1 MTQIV
6 CKQLN
11 SHFYSEKFTFIPLP
25 RTAGKKP
32 ANFLQFV
39 PFNDYDSH
47 FIKGTLMLNISKKWL
62 SIALALLIILLLIW
76 HYAGSGTKPNT
87 VVTAVVRQG
96 DIENVIAATGKMD
109 AVERVNVGAQVS
121 GQVKKLYI
129 KTGDNVRKGQLIAE
143 IDDQPQRSD
152 LRNAQAA
159 LSVAQADL
167 ATREATLVRQSAQ
180 FKRLQQMIKTNAVS
194 RQDFDEAA
202 EAWSIAQAELTAQ
215 KARVIQAQI
224 EVDKKQLDLG
234 YTRIMAPMDGTVVAI
249 VTKQGQTVNAVQT
262 APTIAKLAQL
272 GTMTIKVQIS
282 EADINNVQPGQKAW
296 FTTFSNPDKRYNAT
310 LRSLELAPE
319 SVMKDDALMGNSES
333 TPSSTTN
340 AAVYYNAL
348 LDVPNPDNALR
359 ISMTAQVNLLR
370 DAAKNTL
377 LVPVQ
382 ATKKDANGKTYVEI
396 PDAENKPV
404 KRLITTGISDS
415 VDIQVLS
422 GLTTGEKVILATQT
436 AGADKVVM

>member
-1 MTQIV
+1 MHTMT
-6 CKQLN
+6 
-11 SHFYSEKFTFIPLP
+11 
-25 RTAGKKP
+25 
-32 ANFLQFV
+32 
-39 PFNDYDSH
+39 
-47 FIKGTLMLNISKKWL
+47 KKWL
-62 SIALALLIILLLIW
+62 FAALSALVIILVLW
-76 HYAGSGTKPNT
+76 AYSASRSKPNPLM
-87 VVTAVVRQG
+87 TAAVRQG

-109 AVERVNVGAQVS
+109 AIERVNVGAQVS

-129 KTGDNVRKGQLIAE
+129 KAGDNVRKGQLIAE

-167 ATREATLVRQSAQ
+167 QTRQATLVRQQAQ
-180 FKRLQQMIKTNAVS
+180 FQRLQQMIKTNAVS
-194 RQDFDEAA
+194 RQDFDTAA
-202 EAWSIAQAELTAQ
+202 EAWRIAQAELTAQ
-215 KARVIQAQI
+215 QARVIQAQI

-234 YTRIMAPMDGTVVAI
+234 YTRIMAPIDGTVVAI
-249 VTKQGQTVNAVQT
+249 VTKQGQTVNAVQS

-282 EADINNVQPGQKAW
+282 EADITNIQPGQQAW
-296 FTTFSNPDKRYNAT
+296 FTTFANPDKRYNAT
-310 LRSLELAPE
+310 LRSIELAPE

-333 TPSSTTN
+333 NTVSSTN

-370 DAAKNTL
+370 DQAKNAL

-382 ATKKDANGKTYVEI
+382 ATKKASDGRTYVEI
-396 PDAENKPV
+396 ADQNNQPE
-404 KRLITTGISDS
+404 KRYITTGISDS

-422 GLTTGEKVILATQT
+422 GLRLGEKVILATQQP
-436 AGADKVVM
+436 GADKVVM

>member
-1 MTQIV
+1 
-6 CKQLN
+6 
-11 SHFYSEKFTFIPLP
+11 
-25 RTAGKKP
+25 
-32 ANFLQFV
+32 
-39 PFNDYDSH
+39 
-47 FIKGTLMLNISKKWL
+47 MLNISKKWL
-62 SIALALLIILLLIW
+62 SIAIALLIILLLIW

-167 ATREATLVRQSAQ
+167 ATREATLVRQLAQ

-382 ATKKDANGKTYVEI
+382 ATKKDADGKTYVEI

>member
-1 MTQIV
+1 MHTMT
-6 CKQLN
+6 
-11 SHFYSEKFTFIPLP
+11 
-25 RTAGKKP
+25 
-32 ANFLQFV
+32 
-39 PFNDYDSH
+39 
-47 FIKGTLMLNISKKWL
+47 KKWL
-62 SIALALLIILLLIW
+62 FAALTALVMILVLW
-76 HYAGSGTKPNT
+76 GYSASRSKPNPLM
-87 VVTAVVRQG
+87 TAAVRQG

-109 AVERVNVGAQVS
+109 AIERVNVGAQVS

-129 KTGDNVRKGQLIAE
+129 KAGDNVHKGQLIAE

-167 ATREATLVRQSAQ
+167 QTRQATLVRQQAQ
-180 FKRLQQMIKTNAVS
+180 FQRLQQMVKTNAVS
-194 RQDFDEAA
+194 RQDYDTAV
-202 EAWSIAQAELTAQ
+202 EAWRIAQAELTAQ
-215 KARVIQAQI
+215 QARVIQAQI

-234 YTRIMAPMDGTVVAI
+234 YTRIMAPIDGTVVAI
-249 VTKQGQTVNAVQT
+249 VTKQGQTVNAVQS

-282 EADINNVQPGQKAW
+282 EADITNIQPGQQAW
-296 FTTFSNPDKRYNAT
+296 FTTFANPDKRYNAT
-310 LRSLELAPE
+310 LRSIELAPE

-333 TPSSTTN
+333 NTVSSTN

-370 DAAKNTL
+370 DQAKNAL

-382 ATKKDANGKTYVEI
+382 ATKKASDGRTYVDIADQNNQPE
-396 PDAENKPV
+396 
-404 KRLITTGISDS
+404 KRYITTGISDS

-422 GLTTGEKVILATQT
+422 GLRLGEKVILATQQP
-436 AGADKVVM
+436 GADKVVM

>member
-1 MTQIV
+1 MHTMT
-6 CKQLN
+6 
-11 SHFYSEKFTFIPLP
+11 
-25 RTAGKKP
+25 
-32 ANFLQFV
+32 
-39 PFNDYDSH
+39 
-47 FIKGTLMLNISKKWL
+47 KKWL
-62 SIALALLIILLLIW
+62 FAALSALVMILVLW
-76 HYAGSGTKPNT
+76 AYSASRSKPNPLM
-87 VVTAVVRQG
+87 TAAVRQG

-109 AVERVNVGAQVS
+109 AIERVNVGAQVS

-129 KTGDNVRKGQLIAE
+129 KAGDNVRKGQLIAE

-167 ATREATLVRQSAQ
+167 QTRQATLVRQQAQ
-180 FKRLQQMIKTNAVS
+180 FQRLQQMIKTNAVS
-194 RQDFDEAA
+194 RQDFDTAA
-202 EAWSIAQAELTAQ
+202 EAWRIAQAELTAQ
-215 KARVIQAQI
+215 QARVIQAQI

-234 YTRIMAPMDGTVVAI
+234 YTRIMAPIDGTVVAI
-249 VTKQGQTVNAVQT
+249 VTKQGQTVNAVQS

-282 EADINNVQPGQKAW
+282 EADITNIQPGQQAW
-296 FTTFSNPDKRYNAT
+296 FTTFANPDKRYNAT
-310 LRSLELAPE
+310 LRSIELAPE

-333 TPSSTTN
+333 NTVSSTN

-370 DAAKNTL
+370 DQAKNAL

-382 ATKKDANGKTYVEI
+382 ATKKASDGRTYVEI
-396 PDAENKPV
+396 ADQNNQPE
-404 KRLITTGISDS
+404 KRYITTGISDS

-422 GLTTGEKVILATQT
+422 GLRLREKVILATQQP
-436 AGADKVVM
+436 GADKVVM

>member
-1 MTQIV
+1 MHTMT
-6 CKQLN
+6 
-11 SHFYSEKFTFIPLP
+11 
-25 RTAGKKP
+25 
-32 ANFLQFV
+32 
-39 PFNDYDSH
+39 
-47 FIKGTLMLNISKKWL
+47 KKWL
-62 SIALALLIILLLIW
+62 FAALSALVMILVLW
-76 HYAGSGTKPNT
+76 GYSASRSKPNPLM
-87 VVTAVVRQG
+87 TAAVRQG

-109 AVERVNVGAQVS
+109 AIERVNVGAQVS

-129 KTGDNVRKGQLIAE
+129 KAGDNVHKGQLIAE

-167 ATREATLVRQSAQ
+167 QTRQATLVRQQAQ
-180 FKRLQQMIKTNAVS
+180 FQRLQQMVKTNAVS
-194 RQDFDEAA
+194 RQDYDTAV
-202 EAWSIAQAELTAQ
+202 EAWRIAQAELTAQ
-215 KARVIQAQI
+215 QARVIQAQI

-234 YTRIMAPMDGTVVAI
+234 YTRIMAPIDGTVVAI
-249 VTKQGQTVNAVQT
+249 VTKQGQTVNAVQS

-282 EADINNVQPGQKAW
+282 EADITNIQPGQQAW
-296 FTTFSNPDKRYNAT
+296 FTTFANPDKRYNAT
-310 LRSLELAPE
+310 LRSIELAPE

-333 TPSSTTN
+333 NTVSSTN

-370 DAAKNTL
+370 DQAKSAL

-382 ATKKDANGKTYVEI
+382 ATKKASDGRTYVEI
-396 PDAENKPV
+396 ADQNNQPE
-404 KRLITTGISDS
+404 KRYITTGISDS

-422 GLTTGEKVILATQT
+422 GLRLGEKVILATQQP
-436 AGADKVVM
+436 GADKVVM

>member
-1 MTQIV
+1 MHTMT
-6 CKQLN
+6 
-11 SHFYSEKFTFIPLP
+11 
-25 RTAGKKP
+25 
-32 ANFLQFV
+32 
-39 PFNDYDSH
+39 
-47 FIKGTLMLNISKKWL
+47 KKWL
-62 SIALALLIILLLIW
+62 FAALTALVMILVLW
-76 HYAGSGTKPNT
+76 GYSASRSKPNPLM
-87 VVTAVVRQG
+87 TAAVRQG

-109 AVERVNVGAQVS
+109 AIERVNVGAQVS

-129 KTGDNVRKGQLIAE
+129 KAGDNVRKGQLIAE

-167 ATREATLVRQSAQ
+167 QTRQATLVRQQAQ
-180 FKRLQQMIKTNAVS
+180 FQRLQQMVKTNAVS
-194 RQDFDEAA
+194 RQDFDTAA
-202 EAWSIAQAELTAQ
+202 EAWRIAQAELTAQ
-215 KARVIQAQI
+215 QARVIQAQI

-234 YTRIMAPMDGTVVAI
+234 YTRIMAPIDGTVVAI
-249 VTKQGQTVNAVQT
+249 VTKQGQTVNAVQS

-282 EADINNVQPGQKAW
+282 EADITNIQPGQQAW
-296 FTTFSNPDKRYNAT
+296 FTTFANPDKRYNAT
-310 LRSLELAPE
+310 LRSIELAPE

-333 TPSSTTN
+333 NTVSSTN

-370 DAAKNTL
+370 DQAKNAL

-382 ATKKDANGKTYVEI
+382 ATKKASDGRTYVEI
-396 PDAENKPV
+396 ADQNNQPE
-404 KRLITTGISDS
+404 KRYITTGISDS

-422 GLTTGEKVILATQT
+422 GLRLGEKVILATQQP
-436 AGADKVVM
+436 GADKVVM

>member
-1 MTQIV
+1 MHTMT
-6 CKQLN
+6 
-11 SHFYSEKFTFIPLP
+11 
-25 RTAGKKP
+25 
-32 ANFLQFV
+32 
-39 PFNDYDSH
+39 
-47 FIKGTLMLNISKKWL
+47 KKWL
-62 SIALALLIILLLIW
+62 FAALTALVMILVLW
-76 HYAGSGTKPNT
+76 AYSASRSKPNPLM
-87 VVTAVVRQG
+87 TAAVRQG

-109 AVERVNVGAQVS
+109 AIERVNVGAQVS

-129 KTGDNVRKGQLIAE
+129 KAGDNVRKGQLIAE

-167 ATREATLVRQSAQ
+167 QTRQATLVRQQAQ
-180 FKRLQQMIKTNAVS
+180 FQRLQQMVKTNAVS
-194 RQDFDEAA
+194 RQDFDTAA
-202 EAWSIAQAELTAQ
+202 EAWRIAQAELTAQ
-215 KARVIQAQI
+215 QARVIQAQI

-234 YTRIMAPMDGTVVAI
+234 YTRIMAPIDGTVVAI
-249 VTKQGQTVNAVQT
+249 VTKQGQTVNAVQS

-282 EADINNVQPGQKAW
+282 EADITNIQPGQQAW
-296 FTTFSNPDKRYNAT
+296 FTTFANPDKRYNAT
-310 LRSLELAPE
+310 LRSIELAPE

-333 TPSSTTN
+333 NTLSSTN

-348 LDVPNPDNALR
+348 LDVPNPDNVLR

-370 DAAKNTL
+370 DQAKNAL

-382 ATKKDANGKTYVEI
+382 ATKKASDGRTYVDVADQNNQPE
-396 PDAENKPV
+396 
-404 KRLITTGISDS
+404 KRYITTGISDS

-422 GLTTGEKVILATQT
+422 GLRLGEKVILATQQP
-436 AGADKVVM
+436 GADKVVM

>member
-1 MTQIV
+1 MHTMT
-6 CKQLN
+6 
-11 SHFYSEKFTFIPLP
+11 
-25 RTAGKKP
+25 
-32 ANFLQFV
+32 
-39 PFNDYDSH
+39 
-47 FIKGTLMLNISKKWL
+47 KKWL
-62 SIALALLIILLLIW
+62 FAALSALVMILVLW
-76 HYAGSGTKPNT
+76 GYSASRSKPNPLM
-87 VVTAVVRQG
+87 TAAVRQG

-109 AVERVNVGAQVS
+109 AIERVNVGAQVS

-129 KTGDNVRKGQLIAE
+129 KAGDNVRKGQLIAE

-167 ATREATLVRQSAQ
+167 QTRQATLVRQQAQ
-180 FKRLQQMIKTNAVS
+180 FQRLQQMVKTNAVS
-194 RQDFDEAA
+194 RQDFDTAA
-202 EAWSIAQAELTAQ
+202 EAWRIAQAELTAQ
-215 KARVIQAQI
+215 QARVIQAQI

-234 YTRIMAPMDGTVVAI
+234 YTRIMAPIDGTVVAI
-249 VTKQGQTVNAVQT
+249 VTKQGQTVNAVQS

-282 EADINNVQPGQKAW
+282 EADITNIQPGQQAW
-296 FTTFSNPDKRYNAT
+296 FTTFANPDKRYNAT
-310 LRSLELAPE
+310 LRSIELAPE

-333 TPSSTTN
+333 NTVSSTN

-370 DAAKNTL
+370 DQAKNAL

-382 ATKKDANGKTYVEI
+382 ATKKASDGRTYVEI
-396 PDAENKPV
+396 ADQNNQPE
-404 KRLITTGISDS
+404 KRYITTGISDS

-422 GLTTGEKVILATQT
+422 GLRLGEKVILATQQP
-436 AGADKVVM
+436 GADKVVM

>member
-1 MTQIV
+1 MHTMT
-6 CKQLN
+6 
-11 SHFYSEKFTFIPLP
+11 
-25 RTAGKKP
+25 
-32 ANFLQFV
+32 
-39 PFNDYDSH
+39 
-47 FIKGTLMLNISKKWL
+47 KKWL
-62 SIALALLIILLLIW
+62 FAALSALVMILVLW
-76 HYAGSGTKPNT
+76 AYSASRSKPNPLM
-87 VVTAVVRQG
+87 TAAVRQG

-109 AVERVNVGAQVS
+109 AIERVNVGAQVS

-129 KTGDNVRKGQLIAE
+129 KAGDNVRKGQLIAE

-167 ATREATLVRQSAQ
+167 QTRQATLVRQQAQ
-180 FKRLQQMIKTNAVS
+180 FQRLQQMIKTNAVS
-194 RQDFDEAA
+194 RQDFDTAA
-202 EAWSIAQAELTAQ
+202 EAWRIAQAELTAQ
-215 KARVIQAQI
+215 QARVIQAQI

-234 YTRIMAPMDGTVVAI
+234 YTRIMAPIDGTVVAI
-249 VTKQGQTVNAVQT
+249 VTKQGQTVNAVQS

-282 EADINNVQPGQKAW
+282 EADITNIQPGQQAW
-296 FTTFSNPDKRYNAT
+296 FTTFANPDKRYNAT
-310 LRSLELAPE
+310 LRSIELAPE

-333 TPSSTTN
+333 NTASSTN

-370 DAAKNTL
+370 DQAKNAL

-382 ATKKDANGKTYVEI
+382 ATKKASDGRTYVEI
-396 PDAENKPV
+396 ADQDNQPE
-404 KRLITTGISDS
+404 KRYITTGISDS

-422 GLTTGEKVILATQT
+422 GLRLGEKVILATQQP
-436 AGADKVVM
+436 GADKVVM

>member
-1 MTQIV
+1 MHTMT
-6 CKQLN
+6 
-11 SHFYSEKFTFIPLP
+11 
-25 RTAGKKP
+25 
-32 ANFLQFV
+32 
-39 PFNDYDSH
+39 
-47 FIKGTLMLNISKKWL
+47 KKWL
-62 SIALALLIILLLIW
+62 FAALTALVMILVLW
-76 HYAGSGTKPNT
+76 AYSASRTKPNPLM
-87 VVTAVVRQG
+87 TAAVRQG

-109 AVERVNVGAQVS
+109 AIERVNVGAQVS

-129 KTGDNVRKGQLIAE
+129 KAGDNVHKGQLIAE

-167 ATREATLVRQSAQ
+167 QTRQATLVRQQAQ
-180 FKRLQQMIKTNAVS
+180 FQRLQQMVKTNAVS
-194 RQDFDEAA
+194 RQDFDTAA
-202 EAWSIAQAELTAQ
+202 EAWRIAQAELTAQ
-215 KARVIQAQI
+215 QARVIQAQI

-234 YTRIMAPMDGTVVAI
+234 YTRIMAPIDGTVVAI
-249 VTKQGQTVNAVQT
+249 VTKQGQTVNAVQS

-282 EADINNVQPGQKAW
+282 EADITNIQPGQQAW
-296 FTTFSNPDKRYNAT
+296 FTTFANPDKRYNAT
-310 LRSLELAPE
+310 LRSIELAPE

-333 TPSSTTN
+333 NTLSSTN

-348 LDVPNPDNALR
+348 LDVPNPDNVLR

-370 DAAKNTL
+370 DQAKNAL

-382 ATKKDANGKTYVEI
+382 ATKKASDGRTYVDVADQNNQPE
-396 PDAENKPV
+396 
-404 KRLITTGISDS
+404 KRYITTGISDS

-422 GLTTGEKVILATQT
+422 GLRLGEKVILATQQP
-436 AGADKVVM
+436 GADKVVM

>member
-1 MTQIV
+1 
-6 CKQLN
+6 
-11 SHFYSEKFTFIPLP
+11 
-25 RTAGKKP
+25 
-32 ANFLQFV
+32 
-39 PFNDYDSH
+39 
-47 FIKGTLMLNISKKWL
+47 MLTISKKWL
-62 SIALALLIILLLIW
+62 LAALAAVILLLLIW
-76 HYAGSGTKPNT
+76 HFSGSRNKPNT

-129 KTGDNVRKGQLIAE
+129 KTGDNVTKGQLIAE

-167 ATREATLVRQSAQ
+167 ATREATLLRQDAQ

-194 RQDFDEAA
+194 RQDFDQAA

-249 VTKQGQTVNAVQT
+249 VTRQGQTVNAVQT

-333 TPSSTTN
+333 TPSSSTN

-382 ATKKDANGKTYVEI
+382 ATKRDADGKTYVEI
-396 PDAENKPV
+396 PDQDNKPV
-404 KRLITTGISDS
+404 KRTITTGISDS

-422 GLTTGEKVILATQT
+422 GLKAGEKVILATQT
-436 AGADKVVM
+436 AGADKVLM

>member
-1 MTQIV
+1 MT
-6 CKQLN
+6 
-11 SHFYSEKFTFIPLP
+11 
-25 RTAGKKP
+25 
-32 ANFLQFV
+32 
-39 PFNDYDSH
+39 
-47 FIKGTLMLNISKKWL
+47 KKWL
-62 SIALALLIILLLIW
+62 FAALTALVMILVLW
-76 HYAGSGTKPNT
+76 GYSASRSKPNPLM
-87 VVTAVVRQG
+87 TAAVRQG

-109 AVERVNVGAQVS
+109 AIERVNVGAQVS

-129 KTGDNVRKGQLIAE
+129 KAGDNVRKGQLIAE

-167 ATREATLVRQSAQ
+167 QTRQATLVRQQAQ
-180 FKRLQQMIKTNAVS
+180 FQRLQQMVKTNAVS
-194 RQDFDEAA
+194 RQDYDTAA
-202 EAWSIAQAELTAQ
+202 EAWRIAQAELTAQ
-215 KARVIQAQI
+215 QARVIQAQI

-234 YTRIMAPMDGTVVAI
+234 YTRIMAPIDGTVVAI
-249 VTKQGQTVNAVQT
+249 VTKQGQTVNAVQS

-282 EADINNVQPGQKAW
+282 EADITNIQPGQQAW
-296 FTTFSNPDKRYNAT
+296 FTTFANPDKRYNAT
-310 LRSLELAPE
+310 LRSIELAPE

-333 TPSSTTN
+333 NTVSSTN

-370 DAAKNTL
+370 DQAKNAL

-382 ATKKDANGKTYVEI
+382 ATKKASDGRTYVEI
-396 PDAENKPV
+396 ADQNNQPE
-404 KRLITTGISDS
+404 KRYITTGISDS

-422 GLTTGEKVILATQT
+422 GLRLGEKVILATQQP
-436 AGADKVVM
+436 GADKVVM

>member
-1 MTQIV
+1 
-6 CKQLN
+6 
-11 SHFYSEKFTFIPLP
+11 
-25 RTAGKKP
+25 
-32 ANFLQFV
+32 
-39 PFNDYDSH
+39 
-47 FIKGTLMLNISKKWL
+47 MLNISKKWL
-62 SIALALLIILLLIW
+62 FATLAAVILLLLIW
-76 HYAGSGTKPNT
+76 HFAGSRHKPNA
-87 VVTAVVRQG
+87 VVTAEVRQG
-96 DIENVIAATGKMD
+96 NIENVIAATGKMD

-129 KTGDNVRKGQLIAE
+129 KSGDSVSKGQLIAE

-167 ATREATLVRQSAQ
+167 ETREAALVRQQAQ
-180 FKRLQQMIKTNAVS
+180 YQRLQQMIKTNAIS
-194 RQDFDEAA
+194 RQDFDTA
-202 EAWSIAQAELTAQ
+202 EQEWRSARAELTAQ

-234 YTRIMAPMDGTVVAI
+234 YTRIMAPMDGTVIAI

-272 GTMTIKVQIS
+272 DTMTIKVQIS
-282 EADINNVQPGQKAW
+282 EADINNVQPGQQAW

-333 TPSSTTN
+333 TPASSTN

-370 DAAKNTL
+370 DSAKDAL

-382 ATKKDANGKTYVEI
+382 ATKKDADGKTYVEI
-396 PDAENKPV
+396 PDQDNKPV
-404 KRLITTGISDS
+404 KRIITTGITDS

-422 GLTTGEKVILATQT
+422 GLKVGEKVILATQT
-436 AGADKVVM
+436 AGTDEVLM

>member
-1 MTQIV
+1 MHTMT
-6 CKQLN
+6 
-11 SHFYSEKFTFIPLP
+11 
-25 RTAGKKP
+25 
-32 ANFLQFV
+32 
-39 PFNDYDSH
+39 
-47 FIKGTLMLNISKKWL
+47 KKWL
-62 SIALALLIILLLIW
+62 FAALTALVMILVLW
-76 HYAGSGTKPNT
+76 GYSASRTKPNPLM
-87 VVTAVVRQG
+87 TAAVRQG

-109 AVERVNVGAQVS
+109 AIERVNVGAQVS

-129 KTGDNVRKGQLIAE
+129 KAGDNVRKGQLIAE

-167 ATREATLVRQSAQ
+167 QTRQATLVRQQAQ
-180 FKRLQQMIKTNAVS
+180 FQRLQQMVKTNAVS
-194 RQDFDEAA
+194 RQEFDTAA
-202 EAWSIAQAELTAQ
+202 EAWRIAQAELTAQ
-215 KARVIQAQI
+215 QARVIQAQI

-234 YTRIMAPMDGTVVAI
+234 YTRIMAPIDGTVVAI
-249 VTKQGQTVNAVQT
+249 VTKQGQTVNAVQS

-282 EADINNVQPGQKAW
+282 EADITNIQLGQQAW
-296 FTTFSNPDKRYNAT
+296 FTTFANPDKRYNAT
-310 LRSLELAPE
+310 LRSIELAPE

-333 TPSSTTN
+333 NTASSTN

-370 DAAKNTL
+370 DQAKNAL

-382 ATKKDANGKTYVEI
+382 ATKKASDGRTYVEI
-396 PDAENKPV
+396 ADQNNQPE
-404 KRLITTGISDS
+404 KRYITTGISDS

-422 GLTTGEKVILATQT
+422 GLRLGEKVILATQQP
-436 AGADKVVM
+436 GADKVVM

>member
-1 MTQIV
+1 
-6 CKQLN
+6 
-11 SHFYSEKFTFIPLP
+11 
-25 RTAGKKP
+25 
-32 ANFLQFV
+32 
-39 PFNDYDSH
+39 
-47 FIKGTLMLNISKKWL
+47 MLNISKKRWL
-62 SIALALLIILLLIW
+62 IAAAVLVIILIVW
-76 HYAGSGTKPNT
+76 RYAASSHQPNA

-96 DIENVIAATGKMD
+96 NIENVIAATGKMD

-121 GQVKKLYI
+121 GQVKQLYI
-129 KTGDNVRKGQLIAE
+129 KAGDVVKKGQLIAE

-167 ATREATLVRQSAQ
+167 ETREAALVRQQAQ
-180 FKRLQQMIKTNAVS
+180 FQRLQQMVKTNAVS
-194 RQDFDEAA
+194 RQDFDTA
-202 EAWSIAQAELTAQ
+202 ENDWRSARAELTAQ

-234 YTRIMAPMDGTVVAI
+234 YTRIMAPMDGTVIAI

-282 EADINNVQPGQKAW
+282 EADINNVQPGQQAW

-319 SVMKDDALMGNSES
+319 SVMKDDALMGNAES
-333 TPSSTTN
+333 TASSNSN

-370 DAAKNTL
+370 DSAKDVL

-382 ATKKDANGKTYVEI
+382 ATKKDADGKTYVEI
-396 PDAENKPV
+396 PDNDNKPV
-404 KRLITTGISDS
+404 KRIITTGITDS

-422 GLTTGEKVILATQT
+422 GLKAGEKVILATQT

>member
-1 MTQIV
+1 MHTMT
-6 CKQLN
+6 
-11 SHFYSEKFTFIPLP
+11 
-25 RTAGKKP
+25 
-32 ANFLQFV
+32 
-39 PFNDYDSH
+39 
-47 FIKGTLMLNISKKWL
+47 KKWL
-62 SIALALLIILLLIW
+62 FAALTALVMILVLW
-76 HYAGSGTKPNT
+76 GYSASRSKPNPLM
-87 VVTAVVRQG
+87 TAAVREG

-109 AVERVNVGAQVS
+109 AIERVNVGAQVS

-129 KTGDNVRKGQLIAE
+129 KAGDNVRKGQLIAE

-167 ATREATLVRQSAQ
+167 QTRQATLVRQQAQ
-180 FKRLQQMIKTNAVS
+180 FQRLQQMVKTNAVS
-194 RQDFDEAA
+194 RQDYDTAA
-202 EAWSIAQAELTAQ
+202 EAWRIAQAELTAQ
-215 KARVIQAQI
+215 QARVIQAQI

-234 YTRIMAPMDGTVVAI
+234 YTRIMAPIDGTVVAI
-249 VTKQGQTVNAVQT
+249 VTKQGQTVNAVQS

-282 EADINNVQPGQKAW
+282 EADITNIQPGQQAW
-296 FTTFSNPDKRYNAT
+296 FTTFANPDKRYNAT
-310 LRSLELAPE
+310 LRSIELAPE

-333 TPSSTTN
+333 NTVSSTN

-370 DAAKNTL
+370 DQAKNAL

-382 ATKKDANGKTYVEI
+382 ATKKASDGRTYVEI
-396 PDAENKPV
+396 ADQNNQPE
-404 KRLITTGISDS
+404 KRYITTGISDS

-422 GLTTGEKVILATQT
+422 GLRLGEKVILATQQP
-436 AGADKVVM
+436 GADKVVM

>member
-1 MTQIV
+1 MHTMT
-6 CKQLN
+6 
-11 SHFYSEKFTFIPLP
+11 
-25 RTAGKKP
+25 
-32 ANFLQFV
+32 
-39 PFNDYDSH
+39 
-47 FIKGTLMLNISKKWL
+47 KKWL
-62 SIALALLIILLLIW
+62 FAALTALVMILVLW
-76 HYAGSGTKPNT
+76 GYSASRSKPNPLMT
-87 VVTAVVRQG
+87 VAVRQG

-109 AVERVNVGAQVS
+109 AIERVNVGAQVS

-129 KTGDNVRKGQLIAE
+129 KAGDNVRKGQLIAE

-167 ATREATLVRQSAQ
+167 QTRQATLVRQQAQ
-180 FKRLQQMIKTNAVS
+180 FQRLQQMVKTNAVS
-194 RQDFDEAA
+194 RQDFDTAA
-202 EAWSIAQAELTAQ
+202 EAWRIAQAELTAQ
-215 KARVIQAQI
+215 QARVIQAQI

-234 YTRIMAPMDGTVVAI
+234 YTRIMAPIDGTVVAI
-249 VTKQGQTVNAVQT
+249 VTKQGQTVNAVQS

-282 EADINNVQPGQKAW
+282 EADITNIQPGQQAW
-296 FTTFSNPDKRYNAT
+296 FTTFANPDKRYNAT
-310 LRSLELAPE
+310 LRSIELAPE

-333 TPSSTTN
+333 NTVSSTN

-370 DAAKNTL
+370 DQAKNAL

-382 ATKKDANGKTYVEI
+382 ATKKASDGRTYVEI
-396 PDAENKPV
+396 ADQNNQPE
-404 KRLITTGISDS
+404 KRYITTGISDS

-422 GLTTGEKVILATQT
+422 GLRLGEKVILATQQP
-436 AGADKVVM
+436 GADKVVM

>member
-1 MTQIV
+1 MHTMT
-6 CKQLN
+6 
-11 SHFYSEKFTFIPLP
+11 
-25 RTAGKKP
+25 
-32 ANFLQFV
+32 
-39 PFNDYDSH
+39 
-47 FIKGTLMLNISKKWL
+47 KKWL
-62 SIALALLIILLLIW
+62 FAALSALVMILVLW
-76 HYAGSGTKPNT
+76 GYSASRSKPNPLM
-87 VVTAVVRQG
+87 TAAVRQG

-109 AVERVNVGAQVS
+109 AIERVNVGAQVS

-129 KTGDNVRKGQLIAE
+129 KAGDNVRKGQLIAE

-167 ATREATLVRQSAQ
+167 QTRQATLVRQQAQ
-180 FKRLQQMIKTNAVS
+180 FQRLQQMVKTNAVS
-194 RQDFDEAA
+194 RQDFDTAA
-202 EAWSIAQAELTAQ
+202 EAWRIAQAELTAQ
-215 KARVIQAQI
+215 QARVIQAQI

-234 YTRIMAPMDGTVVAI
+234 YTRIMAPIDGTVVAI
-249 VTKQGQTVNAVQT
+249 VTKQGQTVNAVQS

-282 EADINNVQPGQKAW
+282 EADITNIQPGQQAW
-296 FTTFSNPDKRYNAT
+296 FTTFANPDKRYNAT
-310 LRSLELAPE
+310 LRSIELAPE
-319 SVMKDDALMGNSES
+319 SVMKDDALMGNSENN
-333 TPSSTTN
+333 TVSSTN

-370 DAAKNTL
+370 DQAKNAL

-382 ATKKDANGKTYVEI
+382 ATKKASDGRTYVEI
-396 PDAENKPV
+396 ADQNNQPE
-404 KRLITTGISDS
+404 KRYITTGISDS

-422 GLTTGEKVILATQT
+422 GLRLGEKVILATQQP
-436 AGADKVVM
+436 GADKVVM

>member
-1 MTQIV
+1 MHTMT
-6 CKQLN
+6 
-11 SHFYSEKFTFIPLP
+11 
-25 RTAGKKP
+25 
-32 ANFLQFV
+32 
-39 PFNDYDSH
+39 
-47 FIKGTLMLNISKKWL
+47 KKWL
-62 SIALALLIILLLIW
+62 FAALTALVMILVLW
-76 HYAGSGTKPNT
+76 AYSASRSKPNPLM
-87 VVTAVVRQG
+87 TAAVRQG

-109 AVERVNVGAQVS
+109 AIERVNVGAQVS

-129 KTGDNVRKGQLIAE
+129 KAGDNVRKGQLIAE

-159 LSVAQADL
+159 LSVTQADL
-167 ATREATLVRQSAQ
+167 QTRQATLVRQQAQ
-180 FKRLQQMIKTNAVS
+180 FQRLQQMVKTNAVS
-194 RQDFDEAA
+194 RQDFDTAA
-202 EAWSIAQAELTAQ
+202 EAWRIAQAELTAQ
-215 KARVIQAQI
+215 QARVIQAQI

-234 YTRIMAPMDGTVVAI
+234 YTRIMAPIDGTVVAI
-249 VTKQGQTVNAVQT
+249 VTKQGQTVNAVQS

-282 EADINNVQPGQKAW
+282 EADITNIQPGQQAW
-296 FTTFSNPDKRYNAT
+296 FTTFANPDKRYNAT
-310 LRSLELAPE
+310 LRSIELAPE

-333 TPSSTTN
+333 NTVSSTN

-370 DAAKNTL
+370 DQAKNAL

-382 ATKKDANGKTYVEI
+382 ATKKASDGRTYVEI
-396 PDAENKPV
+396 ADQNNQPE
-404 KRLITTGISDS
+404 KRYITTGISDS

-422 GLTTGEKVILATQT
+422 GLRLGEKVILATQQP
-436 AGADKVVM
+436 GADKVVM

>member
-1 MTQIV
+1 MHTMT
-6 CKQLN
+6 
-11 SHFYSEKFTFIPLP
+11 
-25 RTAGKKP
+25 
-32 ANFLQFV
+32 
-39 PFNDYDSH
+39 
-47 FIKGTLMLNISKKWL
+47 KKWL
-62 SIALALLIILLLIW
+62 FAALSALVMILVLW
-76 HYAGSGTKPNT
+76 AYSASRSKPNPLM
-87 VVTAVVRQG
+87 TAAVRQG

-109 AVERVNVGAQVS
+109 AIERVNVGAQVS

-129 KTGDNVRKGQLIAE
+129 KAGDNVRKGQLIAE

-167 ATREATLVRQSAQ
+167 QTRQATLVRQQAQ
-180 FKRLQQMIKTNAVS
+180 FQRLQQMVKTNAVS
-194 RQDFDEAA
+194 RQDFDTAA
-202 EAWSIAQAELTAQ
+202 EAWRIAQAELTAQ
-215 KARVIQAQI
+215 QARVIQAQI

-234 YTRIMAPMDGTVVAI
+234 YTRIMAPIDGTVVAI
-249 VTKQGQTVNAVQT
+249 VTKQGQTVNAVQS

-282 EADINNVQPGQKAW
+282 EADITNIQPGQQAW
-296 FTTFSNPDKRYNAT
+296 FTTFANPDKRYNAT
-310 LRSLELAPE
+310 LRSIELAPE
-319 SVMKDDALMGNSES
+319 SVMKDDALIGNSES
-333 TPSSTTN
+333 NTVSSTN

-370 DAAKNTL
+370 DQAKNAL

-382 ATKKDANGKTYVEI
+382 AMKKASDGRTYVEI
-396 PDAENKPV
+396 ADQNNQPE
-404 KRLITTGISDS
+404 KRYITTGISDS

-422 GLTTGEKVILATQT
+422 GLRLGEKVILATQQP
-436 AGADKVVM
+436 GADKVVM

>member
-1 MTQIV
+1 MHTMT
-6 CKQLN
+6 
-11 SHFYSEKFTFIPLP
+11 
-25 RTAGKKP
+25 
-32 ANFLQFV
+32 
-39 PFNDYDSH
+39 
-47 FIKGTLMLNISKKWL
+47 KKWL
-62 SIALALLIILLLIW
+62 FAALTALVIILVLW
-76 HYAGSGTKPNT
+76 AYSASRSKPNPLM
-87 VVTAVVRQG
+87 TAAVRQG

-109 AVERVNVGAQVS
+109 AIERVNVGAQVS

-129 KTGDNVRKGQLIAE
+129 KAGDNVRKGQLIAE

-167 ATREATLVRQSAQ
+167 QTRQATLVRQQAQ
-180 FKRLQQMIKTNAVS
+180 FQRLQQMIKTNAVS
-194 RQDFDEAA
+194 RQDFDTAA
-202 EAWSIAQAELTAQ
+202 EAWRIAQAELTAQ
-215 KARVIQAQI
+215 QARVIQAQI

-234 YTRIMAPMDGTVVAI
+234 YTRIMAPIDGTVVAI
-249 VTKQGQTVNAVQT
+249 VTKQGQTVNAVQS

-282 EADINNVQPGQKAW
+282 EADITNIQPGQQAW
-296 FTTFSNPDKRYNAT
+296 FTTFANPDKRYNAT
-310 LRSLELAPE
+310 LRSIELAPE

-333 TPSSTTN
+333 NTVSSTN

-370 DAAKNTL
+370 DQAKNAL

-382 ATKKDANGKTYVEI
+382 ATKKASDGRTYVEI
-396 PDAENKPV
+396 ADQNNQPE
-404 KRLITTGISDS
+404 KRYITTGISDS

-422 GLTTGEKVILATQT
+422 GLRLGEKVILATQQP
-436 AGADKVVM
+436 GADKVVM

>member
-1 MTQIV
+1 MILV
-6 CKQLN
+6 
-11 SHFYSEKFTFIPLP
+11 FWAYSAS
-25 RTAGKKP
+25 R
-32 ANFLQFV
+32 
-39 PFNDYDSH
+39 S
-47 FIKGTLMLNISKKWL
+47 
-62 SIALALLIILLLIW
+62 
-76 HYAGSGTKPNT
+76 KPNPLM
-87 VVTAVVRQG
+87 TAAVRQG

-109 AVERVNVGAQVS
+109 AIERVNVGAQVS

-129 KTGDNVRKGQLIAE
+129 KAGDNVRKGQLIAE

-167 ATREATLVRQSAQ
+167 QTRQATLVRQQAQ
-180 FKRLQQMIKTNAVS
+180 FQRLQQMIKTNAVS
-194 RQDFDEAA
+194 RQDFDTAA
-202 EAWSIAQAELTAQ
+202 EAWRIAQAELTAQ
-215 KARVIQAQI
+215 QARVIQAQI

-234 YTRIMAPMDGTVVAI
+234 YTRIMAPIDGTVVAI
-249 VTKQGQTVNAVQT
+249 VTKQGQTVNAVQS

-282 EADINNVQPGQKAW
+282 EADITNIQPGQQAW
-296 FTTFSNPDKRYNAT
+296 FTTFANPDKRYNAT
-310 LRSLELAPE
+310 LRSIELAPE

-333 TPSSTTN
+333 NTVSSTN

-370 DAAKNTL
+370 DQAKNAL

-382 ATKKDANGKTYVEI
+382 ATKKASDGRTYVEI
-396 PDAENKPV
+396 ADQNNQPE
-404 KRLITTGISDS
+404 KRYITTGISDS

-422 GLTTGEKVILATQT
+422 GLRLGEKVILATQQP
-436 AGADKVVM
+436 GADKVVM

>member
-1 MTQIV
+1 MHTMT
-6 CKQLN
+6 
-11 SHFYSEKFTFIPLP
+11 
-25 RTAGKKP
+25 
-32 ANFLQFV
+32 
-39 PFNDYDSH
+39 
-47 FIKGTLMLNISKKWL
+47 KKWL
-62 SIALALLIILLLIW
+62 FAALTSLVMILVLW
-76 HYAGSGTKPNT
+76 AYSASRSKPNPLM
-87 VVTAVVRQG
+87 TAAVRQG

-109 AVERVNVGAQVS
+109 AIERVNVGAQVS

-129 KTGDNVRKGQLIAE
+129 KAGDNVRKGQLIAE

-167 ATREATLVRQSAQ
+167 QTRQATLVRQQAQ
-180 FKRLQQMIKTNAVS
+180 FQRLQQMVKTNAVS
-194 RQDFDEAA
+194 RQDFDTAA
-202 EAWSIAQAELTAQ
+202 EAWRIAQAELTAQ
-215 KARVIQAQI
+215 QARVIQAQI

-234 YTRIMAPMDGTVVAI
+234 YTRIMAPIDGTVVAI
-249 VTKQGQTVNAVQT
+249 VTKQGQTVNAVQS

-282 EADINNVQPGQKAW
+282 EADITNIQPGQQAW
-296 FTTFSNPDKRYNAT
+296 FTTFANPDKRYNAT
-310 LRSLELAPE
+310 LRSIELAPE
-319 SVMKDDALMGNSES
+319 SVMKDDALMGNSENN
-333 TPSSTTN
+333 TVSSTN

-370 DAAKNTL
+370 DQAKNAL

-382 ATKKDANGKTYVEI
+382 ATKKASDGRTYVEI
-396 PDAENKPV
+396 ADQNNQPE
-404 KRLITTGISDS
+404 KRYITTGISDS

-422 GLTTGEKVILATQT
+422 GLRLGEKVILATQQP
-436 AGADKVVM
+436 GADKVVM

>member
-1 MTQIV
+1 MHTMT
-6 CKQLN
+6 
-11 SHFYSEKFTFIPLP
+11 
-25 RTAGKKP
+25 
-32 ANFLQFV
+32 
-39 PFNDYDSH
+39 
-47 FIKGTLMLNISKKWL
+47 KKWL
-62 SIALALLIILLLIW
+62 FAALTALVMILVFW
-76 HYAGSGTKPNT
+76 AYSASSSKPNPLM
-87 VVTAVVRQG
+87 TAAVRQG

-109 AVERVNVGAQVS
+109 AIERVNVGAQVS

-129 KTGDNVRKGQLIAE
+129 KAGDNVRKGQLIAE

-167 ATREATLVRQSAQ
+167 QTRQATLVRQQAQ
-180 FKRLQQMIKTNAVS
+180 FQRLQQMIKTNAVS
-194 RQDFDEAA
+194 RQDFDTAA
-202 EAWSIAQAELTAQ
+202 EAWRIAQAELTAQ
-215 KARVIQAQI
+215 QARVIQAQI

-234 YTRIMAPMDGTVVAI
+234 YTRIMAPIDGTVVAI
-249 VTKQGQTVNAVQT
+249 VTKQGQTVNAVQS

-282 EADINNVQPGQKAW
+282 EADITNIQPGQQAW
-296 FTTFSNPDKRYNAT
+296 FTTFANPDKRYNAT
-310 LRSLELAPE
+310 LRSIELAPE

-333 TPSSTTN
+333 NTVSSTN

-370 DAAKNTL
+370 DQAKNAL

-382 ATKKDANGKTYVEI
+382 ATKKASDGRTYVEI
-396 PDAENKPV
+396 ADQNNQPE
-404 KRLITTGISDS
+404 KRYITTGISDS

-422 GLTTGEKVILATQT
+422 GLRLGEKVILATQQP
-436 AGADKVVM
+436 GADKVVM

>member
-1 MTQIV
+1 MIHTMT
-6 CKQLN
+6 
-11 SHFYSEKFTFIPLP
+11 
-25 RTAGKKP
+25 
-32 ANFLQFV
+32 
-39 PFNDYDSH
+39 
-47 FIKGTLMLNISKKWL
+47 KKWL
-62 SIALALLIILLLIW
+62 FAALTALVMILVLW
-76 HYAGSGTKPNT
+76 GYSASRSKPNPLM
-87 VVTAVVRQG
+87 TAAVRQG

-109 AVERVNVGAQVS
+109 AIERVNVGAQVS

-129 KTGDNVRKGQLIAE
+129 KAGDNVRKGQLIAE

-167 ATREATLVRQSAQ
+167 QTRQATLVRQQAQ
-180 FKRLQQMIKTNAVS
+180 FQRLQQMVKTNAVS
-194 RQDFDEAA
+194 RQDYDTAA
-202 EAWSIAQAELTAQ
+202 EAWRIAQAELTAQ
-215 KARVIQAQI
+215 QARVIQAQI

-234 YTRIMAPMDGTVVAI
+234 YTRIMAPIDGTVVAI
-249 VTKQGQTVNAVQT
+249 VTKQGQTVNAVQS

-282 EADINNVQPGQKAW
+282 EADITNIQPGQQAW
-296 FTTFSNPDKRYNAT
+296 FTTFANPDKRYNAT
-310 LRSLELAPE
+310 LRSIELAPE

-333 TPSSTTN
+333 NTVSSTN

-370 DAAKNTL
+370 DQAKNAL

-382 ATKKDANGKTYVEI
+382 ATKKASDGRTYVEI
-396 PDAENKPV
+396 ADQNNQPE
-404 KRLITTGISDS
+404 KRYITTGISDS

-422 GLTTGEKVILATQT
+422 GLRLGEKVILATQQP
-436 AGADKVVM
+436 GADKVVM

>member
-1 MTQIV
+1 
-6 CKQLN
+6 
-11 SHFYSEKFTFIPLP
+11 
-25 RTAGKKP
+25 
-32 ANFLQFV
+32 
-39 PFNDYDSH
+39 
-47 FIKGTLMLNISKKWL
+47 MLNISKKWL
-62 SIALALLIILLLIW
+62 FATLAAVIFLLLIW
-76 HYAGSGTKPNT
+76 HYAGSRNKPNA
-87 VVTAVVRQG
+87 VVTAEVRQG
-96 DIENVIAATGKMD
+96 NIENVIAATGKMD

-129 KTGDNVRKGQLIAE
+129 KAGDNVRKGQLIAE

-167 ATREATLVRQSAQ
+167 ETREAALVRQQAQ
-180 FKRLQQMIKTNAVS
+180 YQRLQQMIKTNAIS
-194 RQDFDEAA
+194 RQDFDTA
-202 EAWSIAQAELTAQ
+202 EQDWRSARAELTAQ

-234 YTRIMAPMDGTVVAI
+234 YTRIMAPMDGTVIAI

-282 EADINNVQPGQKAW
+282 EADINNVQPGQQAW

-333 TPSSTTN
+333 TTSSTN

-370 DAAKNTL
+370 DSAKEAL

-382 ATKKDANGKTYVEI
+382 ATKKDADGKTYVEI
-396 PDAENKPV
+396 PDQDNQPV
-404 KRLITTGISDS
+404 KRIITTGITDS

-422 GLTTGEKVILATQT
+422 GLKVGEKVILATQT